1 MKIVWHL
8 WMGWLFNQAGNIFY
22 KLNGGLDGLEK
33 KNTRQLLMYRAW
45 GNAFHYYDK
54 VTGIKYFR
62 ERV

>member
-1 MKIVWHL
+1 
-8 WMGWLFNQAGNIFY
+8 MGWLFNQAGNIFY